1 MDDKIKDRERCV
13 MAKFSVPV
21 TWVMWGNVEV
31 EADSV
36 EEAIELA
43 YDKDLPKDGNYLEH
57 SFEYDDTQEVEEI

>member
-1 MDDKIKDRERCV
+1 

-43 YDKDLPKDGNYLEH
+43 YDKDLPKDAAYLEH
-57 SFEYDDTQEVEEI
+57 SFAFDDVREVEEI